1 MHHMRHA
8 IFLVLFSVAFGS
20 QIQIGDQILKVE
32 IVDTHE
38 SRANGL
44 MGRTEL
50 PEGEGMLFV
59 YEKPQRLVFWMKNT
73 LIPLSIAFFDED
85 KSLMNILDMDPP
97 VGNTLIRYRS
107 TAPAL
112 YALEVPQ
119 GWFEKHKIDV
129 GTKFSFLDP
138 RNQVE

>member
-1 MHHMRHA
+1 MRWL
-8 IFLVLFSVAFGS
+8 IFLVLISTVYGA
-20 QIQIGDQILKVE
+20 QIRLGNQILNVE
-32 IVDTHE
+32 VADTYE

-50 PEGEGMLFV
+50 AEGEGMLFV
-59 YEKPQRLVFWMKNT
+59 YKKPERLVFWMKNT

-85 KSLMNILDMDPP
+85 KTVINILDMDPP
-97 VGNTLIRYRS
+97 IGKTLLRYRS

-119 GWFEKHKIDV
+119 GWFEEHGIAV
-129 GTKFSFLDP
+129 GDKFSFLDP
-138 RNQVE
+138 KNQVQ

>member
-1 MHHMRHA
+1 MRHA
-8 IFLVLFSVAFGS
+8 IFLVLFSVLCGT
-20 QIQIGDQILKVE
+20 QIRIGDEILTVE
-32 IVDTHE
+32 IADTHE

-59 YEKPQRLVFWMKNT
+59 YDKPQRLVLWMKNT
-73 LIPLSIAFFDED
+73 YVPLSIAFFDED

-97 VGNTLIRYRS
+97 IGKTLIRYRS

-119 GWFEKHKIDV
+119 GWFENHKIDV
-129 GTKFSFLDP
+129 GAKFSFLDP